1 MGVNMDK
8 KFNLLT
14 MTTLLLNG
22 LVATSTRAINTDET
36 ENKTSL
42 SLSSS
47 ASLFTVTSWKV

>member
-1 MGVNMDK
+1 MDK

>member
-14 MTTLLLNG
+14 MTTLLLTG
-22 LVATSTRAINTDET
+22 LVATSARAINTDET

-42 SLSSS
+42 SSSS
-47 ASLFTVTSWKV
+47 SSSSFTVTSWKV